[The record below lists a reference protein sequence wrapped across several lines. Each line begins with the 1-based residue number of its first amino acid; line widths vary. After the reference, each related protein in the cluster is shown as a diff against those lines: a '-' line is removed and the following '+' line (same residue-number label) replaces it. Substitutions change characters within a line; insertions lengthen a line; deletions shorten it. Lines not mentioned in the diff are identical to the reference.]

1 MVSATFFIVIE
12 GADGTGKST
21 LAAALAQRLNATLT
35 FEPSYGPIGWWVR
48 KNLSDLPAAAL
59 PYLFAADRAQHVTET
74 IAPALAAGEMVV
86 CDRYIPSS
94 VAYQGQDA
102 IALNTSFPV
111 PDLTILLTVSP
122 DVARQRIAARD
133 ALTPFEERHA
143 ADLGARYVAALNA
156 LGWRYV
162 MIDASASIEDVLRA
176 AVERV
181 ARARQERALQGA
193 PPPRDVSGAV
203 HAPATPSDALAA
215 PMETMRLLLTAR
227 ERWKP
232 EGVIVVTPPIA
243 ASHGEPWRATIV
255 NYLGDY
261 SANFSAPTEE
271 ALYQALI
278 GMAP

>member
-1 MVSATFFIVIE
+1 MSAGFFVVIE

-21 LAAALAQRLNATLT
+21 LAAKLANHLGATLT
-35 FEPSYGPIGWWVR
+35 AEPSYGPIGWWVR
-48 KNLSDLPAAAL
+48 KNLSELPAVAL

-74 IAPALAAGEMVV
+74 IAPALAAGEMIV

-122 DVARQRIAARD
+122 EVARQRIAARD

-162 MIDASASIEDVLRA
+162 TIDASASTEEVLRE
-176 AVERV
+176 AVECV
-181 ARARQERALQGA
+181 AHAQLQR
-193 PPPRDVSGAV
+193 P
-203 HAPATPSDALAA
+203 
-215 PMETMRLLLTAR
+215 
-227 ERWKP
+227 
-232 EGVIVVTPPIA
+232 
-243 ASHGEPWRATIV
+243 
-255 NYLGDY
+255 
-261 SANFSAPTEE
+261 
-271 ALYQALI
+271 
-278 GMAP
+278 

>member
-1 MVSATFFIVIE
+1 MAFSRCARATY
-12 GADGTGKST
+12 ST
-21 LAAALAQRLNATLT
+21 A
-35 FEPSYGPIGWWVR
+35 S
-48 KNLSDLPAAAL
+48 
-59 PYLFAADRAQHVTET
+59 
-74 IAPALAAGEMVV
+74 
-86 CDRYIPSS
+86 
-94 VAYQGQDA
+94 
-102 IALNTSFPV
+102 LNTSFPV

-122 DVARQRIAARD
+122 DVARQRIVARD

-143 ADLGARYVAALNA
+143 TDLGVRYVAALNA

-162 MIDASASIEDVLRA
+162 TIDASASTEEVLRE
-176 AVERV
+176 AVEYV
-181 ARARQERALQGA
+181 ARAQREKALQGTLA
-193 PPPRDVSGAV
+193 PQAVSGVAN
-203 HAPATPSDALAA
+203 APATPPDAISA
-215 PMETMRLLLTAR
+215 PMATMRLLLAAR

-271 ALYQALI
+271 ALYQTLI